1 MSIRHPGALGI
12 GWSGRMFR
20 RLFQFSLNGNEEA
33 SQGGT
38 QDTRTETANS
48 RPASLCPAA
57 TAKPRATIDN
67 FDSFDEIY
75 RTAPANPPHVGYS
88 ILKVAAMLRSSFL
101 AGMNP
106 DAKRAALMMALEAAG
121 AELKDIL
128 QDALLRQ
135 RALNDYEDTQQK
147 RLREF
152 EAASGEENRAIQT
165 ELDKIT
171 AQYMARIQANV
182 DAVARQQD
190 LFRAWQKSK
199 QQEANSIAEALGYCS
214 PQENSMDS
222 LSAVLERATAR
233 R

>member
-1 MSIRHPGALGI
+1 
-12 GWSGRMFR
+12 MFR
-20 RLFQFSLNGNEEA
+20 RLFQFSLNGSDET
-33 SQGGT
+33 SHT
-38 QDTRTETANS
+38 SPQDTRTESAAWPGVPVVPPNTR
-48 RPASLCPAA
+48 RP
-57 TAKPRATIDN
+57 IDN

-88 ILKVAAMLRSSFL
+88 ILKVAGMLKSAHL
-101 AGMNP
+101 AGMNS

-128 QDALLRQ
+128 QDAMLRQ

-152 EAASGEENRAIQT
+152 EAASGEENRAIQA

-171 AQYMARIQANV
+171 AQYMARIQVYV
-182 DAVARQQD
+182 DAVAGQQD

-199 QQEANSIAEALGYCS
+199 QQESTSITEALGFCS
-214 PQENSMDS
+214 PQENPMDT
-222 LSAVLERATAR
+222 LSAVLERTSNR

>member
-1 MSIRHPGALGI
+1 
-12 GWSGRMFR
+12 MFR
-20 RLFQFSLNGNEEA
+20 RLFQFSPNATEDA

-38 QDTRTETANS
+38 QDTRTETANGWQTPGTGF
-48 RPASLCPAA
+48 PANTRAA
-57 TAKPRATIDN
+57 IES
-67 FDSFDEIY
+67 FDSFEEIY

-88 ILKVAAMLRSSFL
+88 ILKVAAMLRSTHI

-106 DAKRAALMMALEAAG
+106 DGKRAALMMALEAAG

-128 QDALLRQ
+128 QDAMLRQ
-135 RALNDYEDTQQK
+135 RALNDYEDNQQK

-152 EAASGEENRAIQT
+152 EAASGEENRAIQAD
-165 ELDKIT
+165 LDKIT
-171 AQYMARIQANV
+171 AQYMARIQVNV

-190 LFRAWQKSK
+190 LFRSWQKSK
-199 QQEANSIAEALGYCS
+199 QQEANSITEALGYCS

-222 LSAVLERATAR
+222 LSAVLERASVR

>member
-1 MSIRHPGALGI
+1 
-12 GWSGRMFR
+12 MFR
-20 RLFQFSLNGNEEA
+20 RLFQFSLNGNEET
-33 SQGGT
+33 SQGSAP
-38 QDTRTETANS
+38 DARTENAPSWQGAPPAPANP
-48 RPASLCPAA
+48 RP
-57 TAKPRATIDN
+57 TIDN
-67 FDSFDEIY
+67 FDTFEEIY

-88 ILKVAAMLRSSFL
+88 ILKVAGMLKSPHL
-101 AGMNP
+101 AGMNTE
-106 DAKRAALMMALEAAG
+106 AKRAALLMALEAAG

-128 QDALLRQ
+128 QDAMLRQ

-152 EAASGEENRAIQT
+152 ETANGEENRAIQA

-171 AQYMARIQANV
+171 AQYMARIQVNV

-190 LFRAWQKSK
+190 LFRGWQKSK
-199 QQEANSIAEALGYCS
+199 QQESTSITEALGYCS

-222 LSAVLERATAR
+222 LSAVLERATTR

>member
-1 MSIRHPGALGI
+1 
-12 GWSGRMFR
+12 MFR
-20 RLFQFSLNGNEEA
+20 RLFQFSLNGSDET
-33 SQGGT
+33 SRT
-38 QDTRTETANS
+38 SPQDTRAEN
-48 RPASLCPAA
+48 AA
-57 TAKPRATIDN
+57 WPGVPVVPPSTRTPIDN

-88 ILKVAAMLRSSFL
+88 ILKVAGMLKSPHL

-128 QDALLRQ
+128 QDAMLRQ

-152 EAASGEENRAIQT
+152 EASSGEENRAIQA

-171 AQYMARIQANV
+171 AQYMARIQVNV
-182 DAVARQQD
+182 DAVAGQQD

-199 QQEANSIAEALGYCS
+199 QQESTSITEALGYCS
-214 PQENSMDS
+214 PQENSMDT
-222 LSAVLERATAR
+222 LSAVLERSSNR
-233 R
+233 H